1 MKNWKNEPWRLV
13 VGILAIVY
21 IIYMC
26 AEKDVAA
33 IYSSLPAEEALPL
46 AVTTVVVS
54 LVKVAVLTVGILLI
68 KWIIGKF
75 RK

>member
-21 IIYMC
+21 IIYMW